1 MYVAVTTLSVTPHT
15 DLITVFICCHPTAA
29 TQVTYSQLTSLNK
42 LVMCYSYLVHTLI
55 VFAEWCLFVQWKTVW
70 YTMMW
75 TLHSD
80 MIM

>member
-42 LVMCYSYLVHTLI
+42 LVMCYSYLVHTL
-55 VFAEWCLFVQWKTVW
+55 
-70 YTMMW
+70 
-75 TLHSD
+75 
-80 MIM
+80 